1 VYLNTMTQK
10 KSQTNGQKTRFMGL
24 LLGAALLSNSTAA
37 MAQANRTVVKS
48 NALDSV
54 VANGVLN
61 NLSAAGTAAPKAD
74 DKTAP
79 EGDVKTPEVQPVAPT
94 TEQQTAPKAEEK
106 TPEVQPVAPT
116 TEQQTAPKGQEKTP
130 EQTPEVQPV
139 APTTEQQTEPKKDDK
154 APKGDLTAPDVK
166 QQGGAVNLSDIS
178 GNWAEPFI
186 RVLVEKGI
194 IAGYPDGT
202 FQPDRPVTRA
212 EFAALVNKAFPDA
225 PQVREAISFRDVPKR
240 FWAAQAIAKASSTGF
255 LAGYP
260 NGTFGPSQNIKRI
273 DSLVAFMS
281 GTKLQADGT
290 PANVDEL
297 FTDTNQVP
305 GYGREGLV
313 AATNRC
319 VTVSVSYPEGRTFNP
334 TGQATRADVAAFLHQ
349 VLVATGKLEKLA
361 ADSPAQ
367 KYIVNCA
374 PAPDAPVA
382 VKLTEQDVLGRTGVP
397 AAPEVQQASAP
408 APINAPVG
416 GVTTPNAFGA
426 NWGDFF
432 VASGYQDKVPA
443 IGRAGGNLDLIGLG
457 AGFGIGNARDLVGL
471 ETSYSTSFSS
481 NSRAFDTGNVNFK
494 LHKLL
499 GDNVSAAVGWE
510 NAISSGYTA
519 SNDPGS
525 TVYGVVTGVLPVGDT
540 SNFTASVGVGNGRFR
555 SFDDIATDKKST
567 NVFGSLGFRASE
579 NFALAADYNGR
590 NISLGLPISFKLGD
604 NVGLQVTPSLLDIG
618 GDSASSSRFGIGG
631 GIGIRF

>member
-1 VYLNTMTQK
+1 MTQK

-37 MAQANRTVVKS
+37 MAQVNNTVVKS
-48 NALDSV
+48 NALDS
-54 VANGVLN
+54 AAINGS
-61 NLSAAGTAAPKAD
+61 NLYAADT
-74 DKTAP
+74 
-79 EGDVKTPEVQPVAPT
+79 VAPT
-94 TEQQTAPKAEEK
+94 TEQQTAPKGEEK

-116 TEQQTAPKGQEKTP
+116 TEQQTAPKGEEK
-130 EQTPEVQPV
+130 TPEVQPV

-154 APKGDLTAPDVK
+154 APSGDSNTPDVK
-166 QQGGAVNLSDIS
+166 QQGGAVNLSDVS

-186 RVLVEKGI
+186 KVLVEKGI

-225 PQVREAISFRDVPKR
+225 PTVRESISFRDVPKR
-240 FWAAQAIAKASSTGF
+240 FWAASAIAKASSTGF

-290 PANVDEL
+290 AANVDEL

-305 GYGREGLV
+305 GYGRDGLV

-374 PAPDAPVA
+374 PAPEQPVA
-382 VKLTEQDVLGRTGVP
+382 TKLTEQDVLGRTGVP

-408 APINAPVG
+408 AAINAPVG

-432 VASGYQDKVPA
+432 VAAGYQDKIPA
-443 IGRAGGNLDLIGLG
+443 GGRATGNLDLVGLG

-471 ETSYSTSFSS
+471 ETSYSTSLSS

-519 SNDPGS
+519 ANDPGS

-555 SFDDIATDKKST
+555 SFGDIAADRQST

-590 NISLGLPISFKLGD
+590 NISLGLPISLKLGD

>member
-1 VYLNTMTQK
+1 MNQK
-10 KSQTNGQKTRFMGL
+10 RTQTNGQKTRFMGL

-37 MAQANRTVVKS
+37 FAQVNGA
-48 NALDSV
+48 SV
-54 VANGVLN
+54 VNRPVGVN
-61 NLSAAGTAAPKAD
+61 AFKAD
-74 DKTAP
+74 EITAP
-79 EGDVKTPEVQPVAPT
+79 NSDQKTPEVQPVVPT
-94 TEQQTAPKAEEK
+94 TDQQAEPKADEK
-106 TPEVQPVAPT
+106 TPDKAPETQPVLPT
-116 TEQQTAPKGQEKTP
+116 ADQQS
-130 EQTPEVQPV
+130 
-139 APTTEQQTEPKKDDK
+139 EPKKDEK
-154 APKGDLTAPDVK
+154 SPKGDVVAPDVK

-186 RVLVEKGI
+186 SVLVEKGI

-225 PQVREAISFRDVPKR
+225 PVVRESIRFRDVPQR
-240 FWAAQAIAKASSTGF
+240 FWAADAIAKASSTGF
-255 LAGYP
+255 LAGFP
-260 NGTFGPSQNIKRI
+260 NGTYGPSQNIKRI
-273 DSLVAFMS
+273 DSLVAFIN
-281 GTKLQADGT
+281 GTKLQAEGT
-290 PANVDEL
+290 AADVDTL

-305 GYGREGLV
+305 SYGRDGLV

-349 VLVATGKLEKLA
+349 VLVATGKLPKLA
-361 ADSPAQ
+361 ADNPAQ

-374 PAPDAPVA
+374 AAPDPVA
-382 VKLTEQDVLGRTGVP
+382 TKLTEQDVLNRTGVP

-408 APINAPVG
+408 APVNAPVG

-432 VASGYQDKVPA
+432 VASGYQDKIPTA
-443 IGRAGGNLDLIGLG
+443 GNGGGNSDLIGLG
-457 AGFGIGNARDLVGL
+457 AGFGIGNARDFVGL
-471 ETSYSTSFSS
+471 ETSYSTSLSS
-481 NSRAFDTGNVNFK
+481 NTRIFDTSNVNFK

-519 SNDPGS
+519 ANNPDS

-555 SFDDIATDKKST
+555 SFGDLATDKKST

-590 NISLGLPISFKLGD
+590 NLSLGLPITFKLGD
-604 NVGLQVTPSLLDIG
+604 NIGLQVTPSLLDIG
-618 GDSASSSRFGIGG
+618 GDSTSSNSRFGIGG